1 MRQIIKSKQLLAD
14 EWPLPGEE
22 AGSSGA
28 VRLTLIDYLAWRGGA
43 VQAAVPAGARVSVR
57 LEPADDEADL
67 LPYLGQLPLIDVHF
81 PKSAEG
87 RGYTQG
93 RMLRERHGY
102 TGELRASGAVF
113 IDQIYLLARCGF
125 DSFELAEGQDPQ
137 AIIAELHRFSVAY
150 QPMVDGLTQPLR
162 RHR

>member
-1 MRQIIKSKQLLAD
+1 MRQIIKVKQLLAD

-22 AGSSGA
+22 ASSTGA

-102 TGELRASGAVF
+102 TGELRATGAVF

-125 DSFELAEGQDPQ
+125 DAFELAEGQDPE

>member
-1 MRQIIKSKQLLAD
+1 MRQIIKATQLLAD

-22 AGSSGA
+22 ASSTGA
-28 VRLTLIDYLAWRGGA
+28 VRLTLIDYLAWCGGA
-43 VQAAVPAGARVSVR
+43 ALPGVPAGARVAVR

-125 DSFELAEGQDPQ
+125 DAFELADGQDPQ
-137 AIIAELHRFSVAY
+137 AVIAELQRFSVAY